1 MRLALVLCAACTAR
15 QAHTAH
21 RAGEIAAAGGLV
33 GIIGTVGVSYAF
45 PDDQAGILKVG
56 IAFVPVT
63 VIGALLYIATDS
75 MVNKQAAPD
84 VREDRT
90 RDTAMDLA
98 KQAKHAAR
106 RGDCAEVLA
115 IEPRVRDLD
124 AGIYRRFRHD
134 EVIRTCLPADGAV
147 PPEADGAVP
156 PEADGALPPEADGA
170 VPPEASATVAPPVA
184 APTLTPDA
192 GAPPAAAP

>member
-1 MRLALVLCAACTAR
+1 VLCAACTAT
-15 QAHTAH
+15 QAKTAH
-21 RAGEIAAAGGLV
+21 RAGEIAAAGGIIGIMATV
-33 GIIGTVGVSYAF
+33 GISYAF
-45 PDDQAGILKVG
+45 PDEQSTILHAG

-63 VIGALLYIATDS
+63 VIGALMYVATDS
-75 MVNKQAAPD
+75 IVNRPSPPD

-115 IEPRVRDLD
+115 IEPRVRELD

-134 EVIRTCLPADGAV
+134 EVIRTCLPPD
-147 PPEADGAVP
+147 PE
-156 PEADGALPPEADGA
+156 
-170 VPPEASATVAPPVA
+170 
-184 APTLTPDA
+184 
-192 GAPPAAAP
+192 PAAAPDEGSVEPAAAPGRGLPAAAPAVAPDGPLPPAEPAAAP

>member
-33 GIIGTVGVSYAF
+33 GIMGTVGVSYAF
-45 PDDQAGILKVG
+45 PDDQSAILKVG

-75 MVNKQAAPD
+75 MVNTQAAPD
-84 VREDRT
+84 VRADRT

-115 IEPRVRDLD
+115 IEPRVRALD

-147 PPEADGAVP
+147 PPPVDGAVP
-156 PEADGALPPEADGA
+156 P
-170 VPPEASATVAPPVA
+170 PVA
-184 APTLTPDA
+184 APSLPPDA
-192 GAPPAAAP
+192 GSPPADAP

>member
-1 MRLALVLCAACTAR
+1 MRLALVLCAACTASHAAR
-15 QAHTAH
+15 VHT
-21 RAGEIAAAGGLV
+21 AGEIAAAGGIV

-45 PDDQAGILKVG
+45 ADEQSPILHAG

-63 VIGALLYIATDS
+63 IIGALMYIATDS
-75 MVNKQAAPD
+75 MVNRSVAPD
-84 VREDRT
+84 VRADRT

-115 IEPRVRDLD
+115 IEPRVRELD

-134 EVIRTCLPADGAV
+134 DIIRGC
-147 PPEADGAVP
+147 
-156 PEADGALPPEADGA
+156 LPPE
-170 VPPEASATVAPPVA
+170 
-184 APTLTPDA
+184 
-192 GAPPAAAP
+192 PAEQ